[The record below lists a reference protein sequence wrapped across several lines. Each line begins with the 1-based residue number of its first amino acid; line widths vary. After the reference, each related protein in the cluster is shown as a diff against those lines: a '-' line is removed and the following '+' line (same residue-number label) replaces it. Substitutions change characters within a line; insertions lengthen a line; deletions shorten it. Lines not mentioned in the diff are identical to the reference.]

1 MMGRL
6 LVAGVV
12 GMCAVFVLAPDVLR
26 LERFAPFAEMLALRP
41 MGAVCLLLVA
51 VGIVVARP
59 AWWPSAAAL
68 AAIALAAVV
77 FVLFSRVV
85 PLGSARA
92 LSTAPGQPT
101 LSVLS
106 FNVFDGQADVPSL
119 GHTITAERP
128 DLVVLPEAGERYR
141 QLLLTSIGGL
151 GYHSWTNGRP
161 QEPDVDGVVVLAAPS
176 MGALRAQVLDKHTKF
191 AWIELTGGR
200 LGAVRLVAVHT
211 AAPVS
216 GSVPAWRADLAALA
230 MWCQHTT
237 TPVVLAGDFN
247 ATLDHRELRSL
258 GCTDVAAAVGRGLTG
273 TWPTSLPT
281 WLGVQIDHVLVG
293 GGITPSSARVL
304 DLPGSDHRAVLARVT
319 LPDEPAPGTSQ

>member
-6 LVAGVV
+6 LVAGVAGV
-12 GMCAVFVLAPDVLR
+12 CAVLVLAPDVLR
-26 LERFAPFAEMLALRP
+26 LERFTPFPEMLAFRP
-41 MGAVCLLLVA
+41 VGAVCLLLVA
-51 VGIVVARP
+51 VGIVAARP
-59 AWWPSAAAL
+59 GWWPSAAAL
-68 AAIALAAVV
+68 ASIALAALV

-92 LSTAPGQPT
+92 LSPAPGQPT

-106 FNVFDGQADVPSL
+106 FNVFDGQADVQSL
-119 GHTITAERP
+119 GHAITVERP
-128 DLVVLPEAGERYR
+128 DLVVLPESGERYR

-176 MGALRAQVLDKHTKF
+176 MGALHTQVLNKQAKF

-216 GSVPAWRADLAALA
+216 GSVAAWRADLAALA
-230 MWCQHTT
+230 TWCQHTT

-258 GCTDVAAAVGRGLTG
+258 GCTDVAAALGRGLTG
-273 TWPTSLPT
+273 TWPTSLPA

-304 DLPGSDHRAVLARVT
+304 DLPGSDHRAVLASVT